1 MPNSQLVQMYLFI
14 LGVFTAFSLVLGYA
28 LRKALRDHLTGSR
41 VAQWVGKVETS
52 TFPNFPFGGWVVKLK
67 SSFHSGKRSH
77 FTHKMLESK
86 RGF

>member
-1 MPNSQLVQMYLFI
+1 MGYLFI

-28 LRKALRDHLTGSR
+28 LRRAQGSKGSPKRDPK

-67 SSFHSGKRSH
+67 KFVSLWQTITFYA
-77 FTHKMLESK
+77 
-86 RGF
+86 